1 MTAPPDGAR
10 GALREGGCS
19 VALYT
24 LATGKRVALQLPP
37 EMAKARG
44 GIACAF
50 SPDNKLVAV
59 SAGGVSFHTFRGLI
73 QGGIGFSRDVK
84 KFLAMGTRFRVWDVA
99 TGKEFD
105 PDSPD
110 FVPFLGPA
118 ISPDGRLLAATG

>member
-59 SAGGVSFHTFRGLI
+59 SAGGVRFHTLH
-73 QGGIGFSRDVK
+73 D
-84 KFLAMGTRFRVWDVA
+84 AA
-99 TGKEFD
+99 TGKE
-105 PDSPD
+105 
-110 FVPFLGPA
+110 VRRLKYPA
-118 ISPDGRLLAATG
+118 GRAAFAPDGKTLYLAFGRGAEGDRPGVVALDTR